1 MQAFNGKSDKVTK
14 SCLVAFVNLCY
25 DRETSKA
32 LIGSEALDQIVP
44 LARKHL
50 DNPSILVAF
59 LLLFRNASNNGTLYG
74 DLPF

>member
-1 MQAFNGKSDKVTK
+1 MQSFNGKSNKVTQ

-32 LIGSEALDQIVP
+32 LVGAEALDQIIP

-50 DNPSILVAF
+50 ENPSTLVTF
-59 LLLFRNASNNGTLYG
+59 LLLFRNASNNGTMI
-74 DLPF
+74 DDMT